1 MQQYS
6 SLSEQNS
13 QIDTTQT
20 LLTTIQQ
27 LRAELWLEGG
37 LNQLQ
42 SHLNDC
48 LLSACSTLP
57 QPRSSEAEIFQI
69 LVNEISHALNSSK
82 LAFTQCAVGIALF
95 QPQETTGKIFYV
107 PPSTSRR
114 AQLPHLE
121 AISKKGKKLHL
132 KLNEVIDLE
141 DLQHLENQETPSAW
155 QLANDSC
162 GITAWLIVATAPLR
176 LDSELSKA
184 AEVELRS
191 QFIARAVK
199 YCSVALAKLRQVQS
213 WQQKSQYLGSS
224 NRELERTNQLKNQF
238 LANTSHEIRTP
249 LSSIIGFTHLLLA
262 QGYDPGK
269 ERHQEYL
276 NIIQS
281 SSKHLLALIND
292 ILDLSKIEANQ
303 MDVQWEI
310 VNVSTLCRNVLAL
323 VKEKAANKGLKLLLD
338 LDPEVTTIVADPL
351 RLKQMLLNLL
361 FNALKFTTT
370 GTVGLQVVAKGS
382 FLHFTIWD
390 TGTGISQADQTQL
403 FQPYFQIANP
413 TVNRNE
419 GTGLGL
425 AVTRKLAEVHGG
437 CIEVESKVNYGSR
450 FTIVLPLN
458 PVGELTGIEGDIAS
472 APVSE
477 PLDIAPSCFLEI
489 LLVENDL
496 NNAKLMQIYLEK
508 LGYQVTVANNAAE
521 MWEALKN
528 INPAVILMDV
538 NLPDAHGLN
547 LVQQLRENQPYR
559 MTPVIA
565 QTGMAMKGDREICLA
580 SGVNDYISKP
590 IDLPLLA
597 SLVAKYSKFPIATE
611 DKI

>member
-6 SLSEQNS
+6 SLPEQNS

-48 LLSACSTLP
+48 LLSACTTLP
-57 QPRSSEAEIFQI
+57 QPRATEAEIFQI
-69 LVNEISHALNSSK
+69 LVNEISHALNTSK
-82 LAFTQCAVGIALF
+82 VAIALF

-107 PPSTSRR
+107 PPSPSRR
-114 AQLPHLE
+114 SQLLHLE
-121 AISKKGKKLHL
+121 ALSKKGKKLRL
-132 KLNEVIDLE
+132 KLDEVIELE
-141 DLQHLENQETPSAW
+141 DLQHLENQATPGAW
-155 QLANDSC
+155 QLPNDC
-162 GITAWLIVATAPLR
+162 GGITAWLIVATAPVR
-176 LDSELSKA
+176 ADGELCNT
-184 AEVELRS
+184 AEIELRS

-199 YCSVALAKLRQVQS
+199 YCSVALAKLRHLQS

-262 QGYDPGK
+262 QGYDPTR

-303 MDVQWEI
+303 LDVQWEI
-310 VNVSTLCRNVLAL
+310 VNVPTLCRNVLAL

-338 LDPEVTTIVADPL
+338 IEPEVTTIVADPL

-361 FNALKFTTT
+361 FNALKFTTI
-370 GTVGLQVVAKGS
+370 GTVGLQVIAKGS
-382 FLHFTIWD
+382 FLHFTVWD
-390 TGTGISQADQTQL
+390 TGSGISPIDQAKL

-437 CIEVESKVNYGSR
+437 CIEVESKVDCGSR
-450 FTIVLPLN
+450 FTIILPLN
-458 PVGELTGIEGDIAS
+458 PVGELAGIVGDVTAAS
-472 APVSE
+472 PAM

-508 LGYQVTVANNAAE
+508 LGYQVTVAKNAAE
-521 MWEALKN
+521 MWEALKD

-538 NLPDAHGLN
+538 NLPDDNGLN
-547 LVQQLRENQPYR
+547 LVRQLRENPQYQ

-565 QTGMAMKGDREICLA
+565 QTAMAMKGDRDICLA
-580 SGVNDYISKP
+580 AGVNDYISKP

-597 SLVAKYSKFPIATE
+597 SLVAKYSKPQ
-611 DKI
+611 